1 MKKVSKGIEP
11 PLLENYRTEK
21 PINTWEQFKRSKS
34 RREETQNQLIAD
46 QGGLCA
52 YCEIDLLQGSGS
64 DEPDFRVEHF
74 HPKSDE
80 TTSHNW
86 HLDWRNLL
94 GCCHGGSQRNVT
106 DAANRFTSHE
116 SSCDVPKGNK
126 NLDAVILNPLDVPAF
141 PRLFSCSRSNGRLS
155 LELENCNAANVSAVK
170 AQNTIDE
177 LNLDAVRL
185 RRLRKV
191 VLDQLNDQMQ
201 TLVAA
206 GLSIGDARTRLAR
219 MNLEK
224 NPLGHWPKFFTS
236 IRGYL
241 GNEAEMQLRNIH
253 YSG

>member
-11 PLLENYRTEK
+11 GLLENYRTAK
-21 PINTWEQFKRSKS
+21 PGNTWKQFTGKKG
-34 RREETQNQLIAD
+34 RRNETQDQIKAD
-46 QGGLCA
+46 QGGLCT

-64 DEPDFRVEHF
+64 DESDFRVEHF

-86 HLDWRNLL
+86 HLDWQNLL
-94 GCCHGGSQRNVT
+94 GCCHGGSQKNVA
-106 DAANRFTSHE
+106 DASNRFTSPDH
-116 SSCDVPKGNK
+116 SCDVPKDDK
-126 NLDAVILNPLDVPAF
+126 SLDDVILNPLHLPAF

-155 LELENCNAANVSAVK
+155 VESVNCEKANISAEK
-170 AQNTIDE
+170 AQNTVDE

-185 RRLRKV
+185 RRLRKA

-201 TLVAA
+201 TLMAGGLPVGAA
-206 GLSIGDARTRLAR
+206 RARLAS
-219 MNLEK
+219 MNLKK

-241 GNEAEMQLRNIH
+241 GNEAEKHLISSH